1 MSILI
6 HIKNEKYNSK
16 IIHEQFG
23 INQIYS
29 VLENLDFRFTNT
41 FFSKT
46 LNMLRTQT
54 LH

>member
-29 VLENLDFRFTNT
+29 VLENLDFRLT
-41 FFSKT
+41 KC
-46 LNMLRTQT
+46 MLK
-54 LH
+54 LCPAVW